1 MKYSQIK
8 QLVLSLMEQ
17 YTAGGVPVAP
27 SYNGQAD
34 DLCRI
39 PGFFGAGLMALY
51 TRAMPVTKTAEL
63 TAKREFGGIQLCL
76 LPEDCMKMLSGG
88 VFRMTEHRVTPIQSW
103 RPWGEKGILI
113 PGGEGKVWVE
123 YCPYPPALPDAPGDG
138 YSVDVSPECAQAA
151 AFYCAAML
159 LLHRDA
165 AACTALMNEFELR
178 ADAMHRR
185 LRASL
190 QPVHDVLGGAM
201 A

>member
-1 MKYSQIK
+1 
-8 QLVLSLMEQ
+8 MEQ

-34 DLCRI
+34 DLSRI

-51 TRAMPVTKTAEL
+51 ARAMPVTKTAEL
-63 TAKREFGGIQLCL
+63 TPSREFGDIQLCL

-88 VFRMTEHRVTPIQSW
+88 VYRMTDDGMVPLQNW
-103 RPWGEKGILI
+103 RPWGEKGILL
-113 PGGEGKVWVE
+113 PGSQGQVWLE
-123 YCPYPPALPDAPGDG
+123 YCPYPPVLPDDPGDG
-138 YSVDVSPECAQAA
+138 YCVDVSPEHAQAA

-165 AACTALMNEFELR
+165 AACTVLMNEFDIR

-190 QPVHDVLGGAM
+190 QPVQDVLGGAM

>member
-17 YTAGGVPVAP
+17 YTAGGVPVES

-39 PGFFGAGLMALY
+39 PGFFGAALMAIY
-51 TRAMPVTKTAEL
+51 ARAMPETKIAAL
-63 TAKREFGGIQLCL
+63 TCARDLGGIQLCL

-88 VFRMTEHRVTPIQSW
+88 VYRLVDDRPVKACDW
-103 RPWGEKGILI
+103 RPWGDRGVLI
-113 PGGEGKVWVE
+113 PGDRGQAYVE
-123 YCPYPPALPDAPGDG
+123 YCPYPPVLPEAPGEDHF
-138 YSVDVSPECAQAA
+138 VPVTPEIAQAA

-159 LLHRDA
+159 LLHRDTT
-165 AACTALMNEFELR
+165 ACTALMNEF
-178 ADAMHRR
+178 DARVEAMQRR

-190 QPVHDVLGGAM
+190 QTVHDVLGGAGV
-201 A
+201 